1 MATREEIEI
10 LIAGRALIDSYRAV
24 KTDTS
29 VTSANRATACT
40 TAKVDLEGGLSRLG
54 FASIDEFFQYD
65 GRLSMLELVRC
76 YKTVH
81 SKTGEENP
89 LCDLCIGREPPGCL
103 IHPVTGEVDSVR
115 SDCVSKRIST
125 GERPSLDFIKE
136 DEDLVLVL
144 QKKRA
149 EEEKQFGI
157 PLFSIC
163 DAIFMW
169 NLNANHVSNMKCVA
183 KAEQVFKTDFDPF
196 WYLGKFSMRA

>member
-1 MATREEIEI
+1 MATQEEIKT
-10 LIAGRALIDSYRAV
+10 LLAGRALIDAYRAV

-29 VTSANRATACT
+29 VISANRASAVS
-40 TAKVDLEGGLSRLG
+40 ASKVDLTTGLSRLG
-54 FASIDEFFQYD
+54 FASLDDFFRYD

-183 KAEQVFKTDFDPF
+183 KAEQVFETDFDHF
-196 WYLGKFSMRA
+196 WYLGRFSMRA